1 LPREVDSVPQ
11 KPSENTAA
19 LRTEFAAQ
27 LSKAISGIPK
37 QEAAEKLG
45 ITRQM
50 LNRYLKGKS
59 TPGGEIIKRACEHWK
74 ITLSVRGFQFKSGAF
89 DTPQKSRSETTKAMQ
104 LNLLDL
110 LDKIRND
117 QLEAKIVG
125 REGDSFYLKL
135 RIKVVA

>member
-1 LPREVDSVPQ
+1 MPQ
-11 KPSENTAA
+11 EPTDNTAA
-19 LRTEFAAQ
+19 LRTDFAAK
-27 LSKAISGIPK
+27 LSKAITGMRR
-37 QEAAEKLG
+37 QEAANKLE

-59 TPGGEIIKRACEHWK
+59 TPGAEVVKRACENWNL
-74 ITLSVRGFQFKSGAF
+74 TLSVRGFEFKSEAF
-89 DTPQKSRSETTKAMQ
+89 ETPSKRRSRKAKEEQ

-125 REGDSFYLKL
+125 REGDSFYLQL

>member
-1 LPREVDSVPQ
+1 MPQ
-11 KPSENTAA
+11 KSSENTDA

-27 LSKAISGIPK
+27 LSKAIRGLSK
-37 QEAAEKLG
+37 KAAANKLK
-45 ITRQM
+45 ITPQM

-59 TPGGEIIKRACEHWK
+59 TPGAEVVKRACDEWK
-74 ITLSVRGFQFKSGAF
+74 LTLSVRGFEFKGGAF
-89 DTPQKSRSETTKAMQ
+89 DTPPRRRSEAARLAQ
-104 LNLLDL
+104 LNLVDL

-125 REGDSFYLKL
+125 REGDSFYLEL

>member
-1 LPREVDSVPQ
+1 MPQ

-19 LRTEFAAQ
+19 LRAEFAAQ
-27 LSKAISGIPK
+27 LSKAISGMRK

-59 TPGGEIIKRACEHWK
+59 TPGGEVIKRACESWK
-74 ITLSVRGFQFKSGAF
+74 LSLSVRGFEFKRGAF
-89 DTPQKSRSETTKAMQ
+89 DTPPKRRSETAKAAQ
-104 LNLLDL
+104 LSLLDL

-117 QLEAKIVG
+117 QLEARIVG

>member
-1 LPREVDSVPQ
+1 MPQ
-11 KPSENTAA
+11 KPSRNTDA

-27 LSKAISGIPK
+27 LSKAIQGVSK
-37 QEAAEKLG
+37 REAAEKLG

-50 LNRYLKGKS
+50 LNRYLKGRS
-59 TPGGEIIKRACEHWK
+59 TPGGEIIKRACDTWK
-74 ITLSVRGFQFKSGAF
+74 LSLSVRGFEFKAGAF
-89 DTPQKSRSETTKAMQ
+89 DAPSRRRSETAKASQ
-104 LNLLDL
+104 LSLLEL
-110 LDKIRND
+110 LEKIRND

>member
-1 LPREVDSVPQ
+1 MPQ
-11 KPSENTAA
+11 KPTANTAA
-19 LRTEFAAQ
+19 LRAEFAAQ
-27 LSKAISGIPK
+27 LSKAIGGMPK
-37 QEAAEKLG
+37 QEAADVLK

-50 LNRYLKGKS
+50 LNRYLKAKS
-59 TPGGEIIKRACEHWK
+59 TPGGEVIKRACERWK
-74 ITLSVRGFQFKSGAF
+74 FSLSVRGFEFKGGAF
-89 DTPQKSRSETTKAMQ
+89 DTQPKRRSETAKAAQ

-117 QLEAKIVG
+117 QLEARIVG

>member
-1 LPREVDSVPQ
+1 MPQ

-19 LRTEFAAQ
+19 LRAEFAAQ
-27 LSKAISGIPK
+27 LSKAISGVRK
-37 QEAAEKLG
+37 QEAADKLG

-59 TPGGEIIKRACEHWK
+59 TPGGEIIKRACENWK
-74 ITLSVRGFQFKSGAF
+74 LTLSVRGFEFKSGAF
-89 DTPQKSRSETTKAMQ
+89 DAPRRPRSEAAKAGQ
-104 LNLLDL
+104 LSLLDL

-135 RIKVVA
+135 RIKAFG